1 MDNYSKEALSRDLWL
16 MVKAGLLDIAVREDG
31 EPVYVISEMASGMS
45 EDERLEVLN
54 RLEDFDNT
62 LPGE

>member
-54 RLEDFDNT
+54 RLEDFDDT